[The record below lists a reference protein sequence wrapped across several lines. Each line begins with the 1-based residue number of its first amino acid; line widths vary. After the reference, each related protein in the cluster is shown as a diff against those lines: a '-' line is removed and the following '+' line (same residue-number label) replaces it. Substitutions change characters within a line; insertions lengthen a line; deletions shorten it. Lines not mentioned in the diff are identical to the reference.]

1 MDSNRLRA
9 ALGLR
14 GVGGKF
20 GFHREVAGSPHVR
33 LKNPAGEKVALYA
46 KFRSF
51 LDASRL
57 VTMGISS
64 LKLPHPLRGLL
75 TQL

>member
-20 GFHREVAGSPHVR
+20 GFYREVAGSPHVR
-33 LKNPAGEKVALYA
+33 LKKPAGEKVALYA
-46 KFRSF
+46 KLRSF
-51 LDASRL
+51 LGASR
-57 VTMGISS
+57 MGYVG
-64 LKLPHPLRGLL
+64 LPPKPA
-75 TQL
+75 